1 MITISEKL
9 VWRRHIE
16 DKGNAGFMGSIN
28 VTGYCADNFF
38 ILVQDHIQDKA
49 DSRSF
54 AAKSIS
60 S

>member
-1 MITISEKL
+1 
-9 VWRRHIE
+9 
-16 DKGNAGFMGSIN
+16 MGSIN

-54 AAKSIS
+54 CSKEHIFMNWIS
-60 S
+60 FQNA